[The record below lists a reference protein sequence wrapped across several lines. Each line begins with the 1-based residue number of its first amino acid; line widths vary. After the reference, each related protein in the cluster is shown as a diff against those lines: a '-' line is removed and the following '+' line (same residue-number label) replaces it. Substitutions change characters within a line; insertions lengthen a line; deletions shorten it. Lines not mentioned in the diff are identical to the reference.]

1 MTPLMAPSTVPGR
14 SGPGVHLLCLNC
26 QHGRF
31 FHELEIEGELTYTCP
46 QCGHQLTGDEVRG
59 YLHPAVLR
67 SPALVLAAAAGTPPT
82 SREGAADGDIR
93 GQVIGQSRSADGYW
107 RVVAMLENPGSALA
121 HENATYAVDLVDAG
135 GSPLASEAGLCGLLL
150 PGQRVPV
157 VVERRAQGPFR
168 PTLEVYSGGTVPSGA
183 VPLPATR
190 VLAADPH
197 GVRVAVRSPYAIPLS
212 DLKVTVLQE
221 FDNGGLRVASRGGVD
236 LDAAAEVEVAIPFE
250 GSDRVTSS
258 EAYVT
263 FTPLTLRQLASG

>member
-26 QHGRF
+26 QQGRF

-82 SREGAADGDIR
+82 SREGAAAGDIR
-93 GQVIGQSRSADGYW
+93 GQVIGQSRTAEGHW
-107 RVVAMLENPGSALA
+107 RVVAMLENPGTARA

-250 GSDRVTSS
+250 ASDRVTSS